1 MEHDPNT
8 QKVIKDQLSWQN
20 VWILGGKSL
29 FQTTKQHHLTI
40 KCSFVA
46 WKWGLPPKLHV
57 VFCQNQQH
65 SFFYILCVWILR
77 MLVVPLLFH
86 SFWASKFWDG
96 WIFQQ
101 DHVLP
106 SCLTHW
112 ASQQNTAFCHLG
124 LWFNNTGNSY
134 SMVSPRSVSTLCF
147 TRSFATADIQNKTTT
162 TLVDWSRHVP
172 KAAAHWRLPSRLYAP
187 KLVYSFF

>member
-1 MEHDPNT
+1 MLYFVKISIH
-8 QKVIKDQLSWQN
+8 
-20 VWILGGKSL
+20 
-29 FQTTKQHHLTI
+29 FLT
-40 KCSFVA
+40 
-46 WKWGLPPKLHV
+46 
-57 VFCQNQQH
+57 
-65 SFFYILCVWILR
+65 FYAFGSCLR

-112 ASQQNTAFCHLG
+112 VAQQNTAFYHLG

-134 SMVSPRSVSTLCF
+134 SMVSHREVWAHCALQDHLQQLTYKIRHQLPHWSTGQGMYPKQQLTGGYHQGCVLPNWCTAFSDKKMQTF
-147 TRSFATADIQNKTTT
+147 TV
-162 TLVDWSRHVP
+162 LHE
-172 KAAAHWRLPSRLYAP
+172 
-187 KLVYSFF
+187 